1 MTIVVL
7 LVLVLSYFKLD
18 MCYYLFQQAC
28 HVCLML
34 SAYVGVH
41 AVHSDLWLWG
51 LTVYIYS
58 LMT

>member
-1 MTIVVL
+1 M
-7 LVLVLSYFKLD
+7 S
-18 MCYYLFQQAC
+18 

-34 SAYVGVH
+34 SAHVGVH

>member
-1 MTIVVL
+1 MIFIAVSLQTVN
-7 LVLVLSYFKLD
+7 
-18 MCYYLFQQAC
+18 MCCYSLFQQMY

-34 SAYVGVH
+34 SVRVGVW
-41 AVHSDLWLWG
+41 AAHSDLWLWG